1 MNTFC
6 NFNELYQHT
15 VHTPDTQCLVFN
27 DDAVDEDPE
36 ARKIAN
42 EFTQNFNTIYPDIK
56 RLEQY
61 VNEEFNTIVLED
73 LSANQLN
80 ALIKSL
86 DTLSTCTKTMKKNI
100 KAWLKTDFYKNK

>member
-1 MNTFC
+1 MQYFN
-6 NFNELYQHT
+6 NFTELYNSNT
-15 VHTPDTQCLVFN
+15 LDTQCWVFN
-27 DDAVDEDPE
+27 DDAIDEDPE

-73 LSANQLN
+73 LSTNQLN

-86 DTLSTCTKTMKKNI
+86 DTLINCTKTMKKNV